1 MSSRSSK
8 KTSSEPTESA
18 TPGERVEVGRIRSAH
33 GVRGEVAVE
42 SLSDVPERFEPG
54 SELLLAPVAGGA
66 SGSTP
71 RRLTVEAVRP
81 HRGALLVRFR
91 EVADRDAAEALRGA
105 LLEVPREAV
114 PPAPEDTWYHFQLV
128 GCRCRDARRGDL
140 GEVAEVVED
149 GGGLLLAVE
158 GAVQGERRRLLVP
171 FVRDLVREVDTEAG
185 RIELDLPEGL
195 IEACASRS

>member
-8 KTSSEPTESA
+8 KTSSDD
-18 TPGERVEVGRIRSAH
+18 RVEVGRIRSAH

-42 SLSDVPERFEPG
+42 SFSDVPERFEAG
-54 SELLLAPVAGGA
+54 SELLVTSSAV
-66 SGSTP
+66 P

-81 HRGALLVRFR
+81 HRSALLVRFR
-91 EVADRDAAEALRGA
+91 EIADRDAAEALRGA
-105 LLEVPREAV
+105 VLEVPREAV

-140 GEVAEVVED
+140 GEVVEVVED

-158 GAVQGERRRLLVP
+158 GAGEGALEAERRRLLVP
-171 FVRDLVREVDTEAG
+171 FVRELVREVDTEAG